1 MQCFPETCGLYSN
14 HQSSGQGLFILIPCK
29 ENSWVWWHS
38 SNTGVDKTGGDFF
51 IIFAFWRQYIS
62 LVTIL
67 KKKKGKKKKASTKSY
82 TLAGSLENMP
92 VIQARYPFLF
102 LKACLVCFLLFVFI
116 KKGHLISFHVDLMAF
131 LTYEMEMVARVI
143 ASLPS
148 KVVLRIH
155 WERVQDLR
163 KSATQGVIDTY

>member
-1 MQCFPETCGLYSN
+1 MVTFFKHGSRQKRGGFLHHICLLEAIYLLGNNSK
-14 HQSSGQGLFILIPCK
+14 K
-29 ENSWVWWHS
+29 E
-38 SNTGVDKTGGDFF
+38 
-51 IIFAFWRQYIS
+51 
-62 LVTIL
+62 
-67 KKKKGKKKKASTKSY
+67 KGEKKKASTKSY

-155 WERVQDLR
+155 
-163 KSATQGVIDTY
+163 